1 MTDLPASLDN
11 LTLGQL
17 KALSAM
23 IGGRKAGPSRVDHGR
38 AIVILT
44 AGHVWIGDVVTDG
57 DWVCIANGN
66 VIRRWGTS
74 KGLAQLAAEGPTP
87 NTKLD
92 MLGDAQAP
100 MSALIGIIPCKR

>member
-1 MTDLPASLDN
+1 MNDLPASLDN

-23 IGGRKAGPSRVDHGR
+23 IGGKAGSSRVDHGR

-44 AGHVWIGDVVTDG
+44 AGHVWMGDVVTDG
-57 DWVCIANGN
+57 EWVRVTNGN
-66 VIRRWGTS
+66 VVRRWGTTR
-74 KGLAQLAAEGPTP
+74 GLAQLAAEGPTP

-100 MSALIGIIPCKR
+100 MSALIGIIPCRR